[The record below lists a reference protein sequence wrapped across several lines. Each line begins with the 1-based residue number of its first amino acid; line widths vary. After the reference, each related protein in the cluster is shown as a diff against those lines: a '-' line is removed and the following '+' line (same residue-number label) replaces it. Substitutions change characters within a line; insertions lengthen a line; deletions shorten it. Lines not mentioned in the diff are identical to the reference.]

1 MVRARRL
8 LGRSPPLP
16 RWGARPK
23 VRSPY
28 YLQVKS
34 TAPPQTYSAL
44 IKILKKEQWL
54 PGCCSMCWP
63 PGPRQ
68 NFMGEGVGHEVF
80 VCYVLWMQGLFLEPK
95 SSQERAASIRC
106 PAVQQKVCGPKKRT
120 ISNTKIGF
128 KTPFL
133 PRVFG
138 LPTDP
143 AWHGDLPP
151 LFLGCAGHS
160 RWVCRFCGPKN
171 GAVF

>member
-1 MVRARRL
+1 MACKQPLAHRHCFPCICPAIPSKHISDRRGPLPEVVRARRL

-16 RWGARPK
+16 RWGASPK
-23 VRSPY
+23 LRSPY

-80 VCYVLWMQGLFLEPK
+80 VYYVLWMQGLFLEFK

-106 PAVQQKVCGPKKRT
+106 PAVQQKVRGPKK
-120 ISNTKIGF
+120 
-128 KTPFL
+128 
-133 PRVFG
+133 
-138 LPTDP
+138 
-143 AWHGDLPP
+143 
-151 LFLGCAGHS
+151 
-160 RWVCRFCGPKN
+160 KN
-171 GAVF
+171 HF